1 MHFRLSNQSIKSSL
15 NTLSQ
20 MHLVDDEQIRKDI
33 QAVCQVQVLVETNPE
48 AGDFEIKDDFF

>member
-1 MHFRLSNQSIKSSL
+1 
-15 NTLSQ
+15 

-48 AGDFEIKDDFF
+48 AGDFEIKDDFFWWMGWSLSELEKQKSGIK